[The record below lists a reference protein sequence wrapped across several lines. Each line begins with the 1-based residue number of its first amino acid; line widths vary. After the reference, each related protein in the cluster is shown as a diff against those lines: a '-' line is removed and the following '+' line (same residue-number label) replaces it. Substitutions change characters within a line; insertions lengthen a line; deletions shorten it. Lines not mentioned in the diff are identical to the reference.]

1 MVHLWQTQLD
11 LGTISDLIDFFVRD
25 TEEVVMHYGSIWVEL
40 RMIVCSLEL
49 PKTFLQYRLLV
60 IVQQTSSVL
69 YTIYFIV
76 A

>member
-25 TEEVVMHYGSIWVEL
+25 TEEVVVMHYGSIRVEL

-49 PKTFLQYRLLV
+49 PKIFCN
-60 IVQQTSSVL
+60 IDC
-69 YTIYFIV
+69 
-76 A
+76 